1 MTLSQARNLYEH
13 GVITDFEVWQCVG
26 NYVLTVK
33 IGNSSE
39 SIDTARGKQKL
50 YKNFETVLNDY
61 TYITSKEVRE
71 ISIR

>member
-33 IGNSSE
+33 VGNSSE
-39 SIDTARGKQKL
+39 SIDTAR
-50 YKNFETVLNDY
+50 
-61 TYITSKEVRE
+61 
-71 ISIR
+71 